1 MKTHV
6 IINGKEVTLP
16 HNPSLVDTNGIILKD
31 LLLALDESCDCEDRT
46 FWCEKCKKEPD
57 ICVRELEACSC
68 KDCFKK
74 TIELSDKLFPT
85 PEPQKPFSVD
95 NPPREF
101 DKYYF
106 VLLNNQEYFF
116 TTFTSWRNR
125 KIDKQRLSQN
135 NCFRTR
141 EEAEAALKR
150 VLQALNPFG

>member
-6 IINGKEVTLP
+6 TINGKEVTLP

-57 ICVRELEACSC
+57 ICVREFEACSC

-95 NPPREF
+95 NPPEDEQVCWYIELINGSPYVYSSF
-101 DKYYF
+101 FIKGSHIASK
-106 VLLNNQEYFF
+106 LLS
-116 TTFTSWRNR
+116 TG
-125 KIDKQRLSQN
+125 
-135 NCFRTR
+135 NCYRTE

-150 VLQALNPFG
+150 VLQALKS